1 MVWELLDGTPKHR
14 GSDLSGATAA
24 IPMGAISRKRS
35 RNGIAKAS
43 GGKRSRNTQER
54 NECTPRCF
62 VASSQLRSRRFLQ
75 KEAPGEALKTTVT
88 IRATKLPKT
97 PMKMA
102 ATTSDEANALVG
114 TWRVLEFAD
123 VDKDGKGVYL
133 FGEHPR
139 GLLRLRRKPGTCIF
153 RS

>member
-1 MVWELLDGTPKHR
+1 VYSEVFRDITPT
-14 GSDLSGATAA
+14 SFTQVLAE
-24 IPMGAISRKRS
+24 RS
-35 RNGIAKAS
+35 
-43 GGKRSRNTQER
+43 
-54 NECTPRCF
+54 
-62 VASSQLRSRRFLQ
+62 
-75 KEAPGEALKTTVT
+75 PGEALKTTVT